1 MKLFLS
7 VLLALVFTAACG
19 NGGKLGKYS
28 NEEILAK
35 YRTCSESE
43 PTGTYAIT
51 CSNIIKECERR
62 KNKGR
67 NVCRIRS

>member
-1 MKLFLS
+1 MKLFLC
-7 VLLALVFTAACG
+7 VLLALIVTAACS

-35 YRTCSESE
+35 YKTCSESE
-43 PTGTYAIT
+43 PSGTYAIT

-62 KNKGR
+62 KRNGK
-67 NVCRIRS
+67 NVCRMRS